1 VEAELGPLDVV
12 AEDLGVITEPVT
24 RLREELGFPGMVV
37 LQFGLGRDPS
47 NPHLPQNHREQQVVY
62 TGTHDNDTT
71 RGWWEKL
78 SPEDRDWTGLDPDD
92 PAWDLMRVAW
102 ESRAALAIAP
112 LQDVLDLGNEAR
124 MNLPGTEEGNWRWR
138 YDDGAL
144 GDENAR
150 RLRELTRRTGR
161 SRGGASASS

>member
-1 VEAELGPLDVV
+1 
-12 AEDLGVITEPVT
+12 
-24 RLREELGFPGMVV
+24 
-37 LQFGLGRDPS
+37 
-47 NPHLPQNHREQQVVY
+47 
-62 TGTHDNDTT
+62 
-71 RGWWEKL
+71 
-78 SPEDRDWTGLDPDD
+78 
-92 PAWDLMRVAW
+92 MRVAW

-150 RLRELTRRTGR
+150 RLRELTRGTGR